1 MHLECYPVTWPNQV
15 SLPCWFHNG
24 FEQRRGTF
32 SKPWSGQSPGISVCK
47 CSLRGGPWIRSTEKS
62 PSLPDPGQ
70 GKAPGSWIYLYL
82 TKCNFLFPRGSNE
95 GFDEELKSLQHSS
108 DHKRHF
114 DELSANKTKS
124 WGKLKI
130 CPNILIISQQTSQVN
145 ISSRFIGHYHQFS
158 PL

>member
-1 MHLECYPVTWPNQV
+1 MRVLATVALSFAAGIFLISFLHWLVEMHLECYPVTWPNQV

-82 TKCNFLFPRGSNE
+82 TKCNFLFPRGINE
-95 GFDEELKSLQHSS
+95 GFDAELKSLQHSS

-114 DELSANKTKS
+114 DELSANKTK
-124 WGKLKI
+124 
-130 CPNILIISQQTSQVN
+130 TYA
-145 ISSRFIGHYHQFS
+145 FD
-158 PL
+158 